1 MNILV
6 CVKQVPE
13 SDAPIEIDETGRW
26 FRPKRP
32 DAFRMNRFDEFAVEE
47 ALQIKS
53 RFPATR
59 VDAVSFGPRRVG
71 LTLRRAMGMG
81 ADCAIHLLMPDTGNC
96 SPLTVARAISAYAR
110 GKNYGLIL
118 TGVMA
123 EDDMQGQVGPMLGE
137 LLDMPCATSVIAQ
150 RLDLDAGSIYAER
163 EIEGGYRHSLRL
175 TLPAVLTVQAG
186 MNGPRYPSLS
196 HVLRSKEVDV
206 ETIDVHALSLAE
218 PGEWVEKV
226 EYPQRSRGCDT
237 LEGTPQEKVHRLVEI
252 LKKKSFI

>member
-1 MNILV
+1 
-6 CVKQVPE
+6 
-13 SDAPIEIDETGRW
+13 
-26 FRPKRP
+26 
-32 DAFRMNRFDEFAVEE
+32 MNRFDEFAVEE
-47 ALQIKS
+47 ALQVKS

-59 VDAVSFGPRRVG
+59 VDAVSLGPQRAG
-71 LTLRRAMGMG
+71 LTLKRAMGMG

-110 GKNYGLIL
+110 GKDYGLIL

-123 EDDMQGQVGPMLGE
+123 EDDMQGQVGPLLGE

-163 EIEGGYRHSLRL
+163 EM
-175 TLPAVLTVQAG
+175 AG
-186 MNGPRYPSLS
+186 MNRPRYPSLS
-196 HVLRSKEVDV
+196 QVLRSKEVDV
-206 ETIDVHALSLAE
+206 ETIDVHALSLPE
-218 PGEWVEKV
+218 SGEWVEKV
-226 EYPQRSRGCDT
+226 EYPQRSRACNT